1 MFGLIYHDITWKV
14 SQKFPV
20 FKRSFT
26 FFLSI
31 IRSEQV
37 LLSRPTGHNFGN
49 NKLLSPKYEISKPD

>member
-1 MFGLIYHDITWKV
+1 MILLE
-14 SQKFPV
+14 KFPKNFLFSKDHSHV
-20 FKRSFT
+20 
-26 FFLSI
+26 FLSI